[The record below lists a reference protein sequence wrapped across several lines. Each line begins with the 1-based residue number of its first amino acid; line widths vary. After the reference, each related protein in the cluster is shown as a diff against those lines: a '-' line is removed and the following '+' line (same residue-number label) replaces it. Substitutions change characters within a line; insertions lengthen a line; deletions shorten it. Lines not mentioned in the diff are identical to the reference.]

1 MIAIQYNSTFHKNN
15 IEMWLYT
22 QTSKKLRPDGSIH
35 PSDKSWFQGKNIHFN
50 QMNNLKNRT
59 EADWKTCA
67 PLLRDCLVLRDGV
80 IDADLGGGFKYV
92 LCPPLFGE
100 DSHFD

>member
-1 MIAIQYNSTFHKNN
+1 
-15 IEMWLYT
+15 
-22 QTSKKLRPDGSIH
+22 
-35 PSDKSWFQGKNIHFN
+35 
-50 QMNNLKNRT
+50 MNNLKNRT